1 MSLKADIITKIA
13 KHERIRFLAKFL
25 KNFNNMEF
33 IKDVNNLYN
42 NRTLYKIVQK
52 GDKEIGKVLYL
63 IDEKYAYY
71 GFCAILR
78 EVIEGCMVADE
89 LGFYPVVSMT
99 DDSLYAEKKGFLG
112 KDNPWECYFKQP
124 VGIDMNTYNHGFR
137 TTSMSRDDLAM
148 IAERY
153 NNDGYRLS
161 KEYFEDTGKI
171 WRKYIRVRK
180 ELELEL

>member
-52 GDKEIGKVLYL
+52 GDKEKGKVLYL
-63 IDEKYAYY
+63 INEKYAYY

-78 EVIEGCMVADE
+78 EVIEGCLVADE
-89 LGFYPVVSMT
+89 LGFFLL
-99 DDSLYAEKKGFLG
+99 SLCLKSHYMLRRKGF
-112 KDNPWECYFKQP
+112 
-124 VGIDMNTYNHGFR
+124 
-137 TTSMSRDDLAM
+137 
-148 IAERY
+148 
-153 NNDGYRLS
+153 
-161 KEYFEDTGKI
+161 
-171 WRKYIRVRK
+171 
-180 ELELEL
+180 